1 MANYSLSEV
10 AKQLN
15 CNESTIHRAVKKNKL
30 NIKKVGN
37 KRRFTSGNIAKL
49 KALIRNKEVIK
60 DNKKTQSYASTTH
73 DNINDDITI
82 TLLKNQIT
90 DLKKDKE
97 NLNKQNEDLKKDKD
111 IQIADFT
118 RLLENQ
124 QKLMKQTLDKLEDR
138 VVMLESP
145 QAIKK
150 KESLLHR
157 IFNKKIF

>member
-49 KALIRNKEVIK
+49 KTLIRNKEVLQ
-60 DNKKTQSYASTTH
+60 NSEKTQSSATTTQ
-73 DNINDDITI
+73 DSLKSDSYINSLENLII
-82 TLLKNQIT
+82 
-90 DLKKDKE
+90 DLRNDKE
-97 NLNKQNEDLKKDKD
+97 NL
-111 IQIADFT
+111 T

-124 QKLMKQTLDKLEDR
+124 QKLMKQTLDKLENR

-145 QAIKK
+145 QVIKK